1 VAEPNFFTELILN
14 TDEARRSFETN
25 PVIFEAAANGMSLGR
40 YQRLLCELYHIVWHF
55 NPICAAAT
63 SRISDENANVRYF
76 LYRHMQEEAGHEQ
89 WVLNDLEAVGFG
101 REDVT
106 AHAPS
111 SHVLGMLGFNYWSAD
126 RRHPC
131 SILGMLY
138 VLEVLAAVYGGPF
151 SVAIKEGLLLQGDR
165 GISFLQSHASLD
177 EIHMVDLRNIL
188 NAVQGSDA
196 KRAIVESVQVNF
208 MQVTS
213 VFSTV

>member
-1 VAEPNFFTELILN
+1 VPNFFTELILD
-14 TDEARRSFETN
+14 TDEARRSFEMN
-25 PVIFEAAANGMSLGR
+25 PVVFEAAANGMSLER

-55 NPICAAAT
+55 NPICAAGA
-63 SRISDENANVRYF
+63 SRISDENAEVRYF

-89 WVLNDLEAVGFG
+89 WVLNDLEAIGFG
-101 REDVT
+101 HQKVM

-111 SHVLGMLGFNYWSAD
+111 CHVLGMLGFNYWSAD

-165 GISFLQSHASLD
+165 GISFLKSHASLD
-177 EIHMVDLRNIL
+177 EVHMVDLRNVL
-188 NAVQGSDA
+188 NAVRGSDA
-196 KRAIVESVQVNF
+196 KRAIVESVRVNF
-208 MQVTS
+208 VQVTS
-213 VFSTV
+213 IFAAV